1 MNDIELDDFLKK
13 IETGLQES
21 RKQLLNEY
29 ALRNDSLVV
38 GDDNGNVLEGPAQEI
53 LARHPELVCGNSME
67 YIDFTQKR
75 IELHEEMENAI
86 RSLMKEN
93 GISEIDLTEDEG
105 VYGRARVIRSNYD
118 EGGLEEVEV
127 TALKLEGEDLYYKG
141 IGSEEEDEDW
151 QPFDIKDTMVA
162 CTIDSVYDAVYERL
176 NKK

>member
-38 GDDNGNVLEGPAQEI
+38 GDDNGNVLEVPAKEI
-53 LARHPELVCGNSME
+53 LARHSELVCGNSME

-86 RSLMKEN
+86 RSLMKDK
-93 GISEIDLTEDEG
+93 GVSEIDLTEDEC
-105 VYGRARVIRSNYD
+105 
-118 EGGLEEVEV
+118 
-127 TALKLEGEDLYYKG
+127 
-141 IGSEEEDEDW
+141 W
-151 QPFDIKDTMVA
+151 QPFDIQDTMVA
-162 CTIDSVYDAVYERL
+162 CTIDSVYEAVYERL

>member
-38 GDDNGNVLEGPAQEI
+38 GDDNGNVLEVPAKEI

-86 RSLMKEN
+86 RSLMKDK
-93 GISEIDLTEDEG
+93 GVSEIDLTEDEC
-105 VYGRARVIRSNYD
+105 
-118 EGGLEEVEV
+118 
-127 TALKLEGEDLYYKG
+127 
-141 IGSEEEDEDW
+141 W
-151 QPFDIKDTMVA
+151 QPFDIQDTMVA
-162 CTIDSVYDAVYERL
+162 CTIDSVYVAVYERL

>member
-38 GDDNGNVLEGPAQEI
+38 GDDNGNVLEVPAKEI
-53 LARHPELVCGNSME
+53 LARYPELVCGNSME
-67 YIDFTQKR
+67 YIDFTQKK

-93 GISEIDLTEDEG
+93 GISEMGLTEDEC
-105 VYGRARVIRSNYD
+105 
-118 EGGLEEVEV
+118 
-127 TALKLEGEDLYYKG
+127 
-141 IGSEEEDEDW
+141 W
-151 QPFDIKDTMVA
+151 QPFDIQDTMVA
-162 CTIDSVYDAVYERL
+162 CTIDSVYDVVYERL

>member
-38 GDDNGNVLEGPAQEI
+38 GDDNGNVLEVPAKEI

-86 RSLMKEN
+86 RSLMKDK
-93 GISEIDLTEDEG
+93 GVWEIDLTEDEC
-105 VYGRARVIRSNYD
+105 
-118 EGGLEEVEV
+118 
-127 TALKLEGEDLYYKG
+127 
-141 IGSEEEDEDW
+141 W
-151 QPFDIKDTMVA
+151 QPFDIQDTMVA

-176 NKK
+176 NKNRNSIFD